1 MTMTLT
7 EQIKTRIHN
16 FNAGPAVLPLP
27 VLQQIQSEMLNYRG
41 SGMCVMEMSHRSK
54 WFEGIIA
61 QAEADLRKLLGIP
74 DTYSVIFLQGGAHLQ
89 FAMVPMNLR
98 AKDASAD
105 YIETGTWS
113 QGAIKEAQK
122 LGRVHVAA
130 SSKDSKFDHIPA
142 QDDLQ
147 LDPEA
152 AYLHYTSNNTIYGT
166 EWAIEPEPPS
176 DVPLI
181 CDASSDILSHPIDV
195 TKYGLI
201 YGGAQKNI
209 GPSGVTIVMIRN
221 DLLERTPPDLPVMLD
236 YKLMAEKKSLYNTP
250 PTFAIYVAGLVLQWL
265 LEIGGLA
272 EIDRRNNAKASLVYK
287 TIDKSGGFYRG
298 HARPDSRS
306 RMNATLRLPDESLEK
321 EFVKQSEAEGMVG
334 LAGHR
339 SVGGIRVSMY
349 NALPLESVEALTQFM
364 IEFQRTHG

>member
-1 MTMTLT
+1 MAMTLH
-7 EQIKTRIHN
+7 EQIEKRVHN

-54 WFEGIIA
+54 WFEDILA
-61 QAEADLRKLLGIP
+61 QTEADLRKLLGLP
-74 DTYSVIFLQGGAHLQ
+74 AAYSVIFLQGGAHLQ

-98 AKDASAD
+98 SKDASAD
-105 YIETGTWS
+105 YVETGTWS

-122 LGRVHVAA
+122 LGRVRVAA

-142 QDDLQ
+142 QSDLQ
-147 LDPEA
+147 LDPKA
-152 AYLHYTSNNTIYGT
+152 AYLHFTSNNTIYGT
-166 EWAIEPEPPS
+166 EWAGEPVPPPR
-176 DVPLI
+176 VPLV
-181 CDASSDILSHPIDV
+181 CDASSDILSRPIDV

-209 GPSGVTIVMIRN
+209 GPSGVTIVIVRT

-236 YKLMAEKKSLYNTP
+236 YRLMAEKQSLYNTP
-250 PTFAIYVAGLVLQWL
+250 PTFAIYVAGLVLQRL
-265 LEIGGLA
+265 LGIGGLA
-272 EIDRRNNAKASLVYK
+272 EIDRRNAAKASLLYK
-287 TIDKSGGFYRG
+287 TIDESGGFYRG

-306 RMNATLRLPDESLEK
+306 RMNATFRLPDEQLEK
-321 EFVKQSEAEGMVG
+321 EFVKLAESEGMVG

-339 SVGGIRVSMY
+339 SVGGIRASMY
-349 NALPLESVEALTQFM
+349 NALPLESVEALAQFM
-364 IEFQRTHG
+364 IEFQRAHG